1 MDAVS
6 GAVEAARAELEAADP
21 ADGEQY
27 SKAEE
32 QLRAAEV
39 FCSFRQ
45 GFQPEFD
52 RLAGAESETVCVP
65 LNGGRYYGLLLGRGL
80 PFPGAGSGVVHA
92 DVYAGILACSPSPA
106 GAAADLCI
114 QPDRQGNEEP

>member
-1 MDAVS
+1 MGNS
-6 GAVEAARAELEAADP
+6 IPKRR
-21 ADGEQY
+21 
-27 SKAEE
+27 E

-65 LNGGRYYGLLLGRGL
+65 LNGGRYYGLLLGGGL

-92 DVYAGILACSPSPA
+92 DVYAGILACSFS
-106 GAAADLCI
+106 CWSCC
-114 QPDRQGNEEP
+114 